1 MQGIPYRVTH
11 TPPLQT
17 AAFED
22 DRHKP
27 LSSGDDAVSAGNKD
41 LEQQLATIAN
51 LSMPDLLEHWHA
63 LGLGEPPRLSLPL
76 MQRLL
81 AQLVQEKVCG
91 GLPASA
97 MRKLDAIS
105 VGLGTGVSVGPLAPS
120 ASYASSRHST
130 CPTGAYSSPSLS
142 LAPSPL
148 PSSSPSPSS
157 SRGALRALHTSRA
170 SRPTPLRQVTLATG
184 TRLVREWNGRTI
196 SVDVVGDGFVWND
209 VRYRSLS
216 EIARTVTG
224 TRWSGPRFFGI
235 AGRG

>member
-1 MQGIPYRVTH
+1 MQGVPHIFTD

-17 AAFED
+17 AALEG
-22 DRHKP
+22 DRRQP
-27 LSSGDDAVSAGNKD
+27 LSSGDVAVRGADEDIG
-41 LEQQLATIAN
+41 LQLAAIPN
-51 LSMPDLLEHWHA
+51 LSLPDLLERWHA
-63 LGLGEPPRLSLPL
+63 LGFGEPPRLPLPL
-76 MQRLL
+76 LQRLL
-81 AQLVQEKVCG
+81 AQLVQQQAYG

-97 MRKLDAIS
+97 IRKLDEAAGEVIKD
-105 VGLGTGVSVGPLAPS
+105 PS
-120 ASYASSRHST
+120 AD
-130 CPTGAYSSPSLS
+130 SPSAQHLS
-142 LAPSPL
+142 QHSSCPSNSSHSPPL
-148 PSSSPSPSS
+148 
-157 SRGALRALHTSRA
+157 SRRAVHP
-170 SRPTPLRQVTLATG
+170 SRPSPLRQVTLATG

>member
-1 MQGIPYRVTH
+1 MRGADVDIG
-11 TPPLQT
+11 L
-17 AAFED
+17 
-22 DRHKP
+22 
-27 LSSGDDAVSAGNKD
+27 
-41 LEQQLATIAN
+41 QLAAIAS
-51 LSMPDLLEHWHA
+51 LSMPDLLEQWRA
-63 LGLGEPPRLSLPL
+63 LGFGEPPRLPL
-76 MQRLL
+76 LLLQRLL
-81 AQLVQEKVCG
+81 AQLVQEQIYG

-97 MRKLDAIS
+97 MRKLDAAA
-105 VGLGTGVSVGPLAPS
+105 VGFGKEAGAGTLAPS
-120 ASYASSRHST
+120 ASSRHST

-142 LAPSPL
+142 LAPSAP
-148 PSSSPSPSS
+148 PSPSPSPSS
-157 SRGALRALHTSRA
+157 SRGALRALRP
-170 SRPTPLRQVTLATG
+170 SRPSPLRQVTLATG

>member
-1 MQGIPYRVTH
+1 MRD
-11 TPPLQT
+11 
-17 AAFED
+17 ADED
-22 DRHKP
+22 IG
-27 LSSGDDAVSAGNKD
+27 L
-41 LEQQLATIAN
+41 QLAAIPN
-51 LSMPDLLEHWHA
+51 LSLPDLLEHWHA
-63 LGLGEPPRLSLPL
+63 LGLGEPPRLPLPL

-81 AQLVQEKVCG
+81 AQLVQERVYG

-97 MRKLDAIS
+97 MHKLDAAACVDES
-105 VGLGTGVSVGPLAPS
+105 DTS
-120 ASYASSRHST
+120 ASSCT
-130 CPTGAYSSPSLS
+130 TK
-142 LAPSPL
+142 
-148 PSSSPSPSS
+148 PSSQHPPYRTSPASKQP
-157 SRGALRALHTSRA
+157 ALRPSRA
-170 SRPTPLRQVTLATG
+170 SRPSSLRQVTLATG

>member
-1 MQGIPYRVTH
+1 MS
-11 TPPLQT
+11 
-17 AAFED
+17 AADMTLAAE
-22 DRHKP
+22 
-27 LSSGDDAVSAGNKD
+27 LDA
-41 LEQQLATIAN
+41 IAN
-51 LSMPDLLEHWHA
+51 LSLPDLVERWHA
-63 LGLGEPPRLSLPL
+63 LGLGEAPRLPLPL

-81 AQLVQEKVCG
+81 AQLVQEHAYG

-97 MRKLDAIS
+97 MRKLDEAA
-105 VGLGTGVSVGPLAPS
+105 GVDESHIS
-120 ASYASSRHST
+120 ASSCAT
-130 CPTGAYSSPSLS
+130 K
-142 LAPSPL
+142 
-148 PSSSPSPSS
+148 PSSQHPPYRTSPTSK
-157 SRGALRALHTSRA
+157 LRP
-170 SRPTPLRQVTLATG
+170 SRPSPLRQVTLATG